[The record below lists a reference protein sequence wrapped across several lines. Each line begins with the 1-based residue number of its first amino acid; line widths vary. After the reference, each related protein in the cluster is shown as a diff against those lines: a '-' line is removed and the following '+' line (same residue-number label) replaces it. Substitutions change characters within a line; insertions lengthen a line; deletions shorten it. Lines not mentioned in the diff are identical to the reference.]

1 MVGRRYSVF
10 SEDPSF
16 INLFIKPNI
25 YMCLGEL
32 VDSLGDV
39 TLGFDDLNAGLVDL
53 NVGLGD
59 HSN

>member
-25 YMCLGEL
+25 YMRLGEL

-39 TLGFDDLNAGLVDL
+39 TVGLADLTAGLSDL
-53 NVGLGD
+53 MLAL
-59 HSN
+59 